1 MSTTSATFV
10 GRVRVDGDPHPKAI
24 RIRTDGRAPG
34 PQDEVEAIAD
44 PFLDPLGDPWAA
56 VEAPALEAGPTG
68 PLAQFVLAPPVRARK
83 VIGVG
88 RNYAAH
94 AAEMGNQVPDRPL
107 LFFKAPTCLL
117 ASGQPIPLPRGY
129 ERIDMESELVVVIG
143 RAARNV
149 AEGDAWQHVAGYTL
163 GNDVSCR
170 DLQKADKQ
178 WTRAK
183 GFDGFGPCGPFVRL
197 VAPGTELDASAL
209 RIRGYLDDELRQD
222 GSVADMIFSIPH
234 LIAHLSECMTLE
246 PGDLIYTGTP
256 EGVSALGVGQR
267 VRIELEG
274 MDLGRLV
281 NPIV

>member
-1 MSTTSATFV
+1 MSTSSVTFV
-10 GRVRVDGDPHPKAI
+10 GRVRVDDDPYPKAI

-34 PQDEVEAIAD
+34 PDDEVEPIAD
-44 PFLDPLGDPWAA
+44 PFGDPLGDPWQA
-56 VEAPALEAGPTG
+56 VEAPMLDDGPRG
-68 PLAQFVLAPPVRARK
+68 PLSRYVLAPPVRARK

-88 RNYAAH
+88 RNYAKH
-94 AAEMGNQVPDRPL
+94 AAEMGNEVPDRPL
-107 LFFKAPTCLL
+107 LFFKSPTCLL

-143 RAARNV
+143 RAASKV
-149 AEGDAWQHVAGYTL
+149 SEAEAWQHVAGYTL

-197 VAPGTELDASAL
+197 IEPGTALDGTSL

-222 GSVADMIFSIPH
+222 GSVADMIFSIPT

-256 EGVSALGVGQR
+256 EGVSPLGVGQR